1 MTELYAIR
9 ELEFVEDADGN
20 LTAESPC
27 GQYLA
32 RDDGDGLWFW
42 HFIDGD
48 GYYHEISDDPDSP
61 MPNLMSREDGIAV
74 CNAHHQASM
83 GKWLRR
89 VPVVEEL
96 RQVAKKQDDLR
107 KDFSD
112 DCDVTGCAIDR
123 GRFDIVTDI
132 ADKLER
138 GESLVKSEGNDAGQ

>member
-1 MTELYAIR
+1 MTELYVIR

-74 CNAHHQASM
+74 CNAHHQEVM

-96 RQVAKKQDDLR
+96 RELEESHLFHRDSY
-107 KDFSD
+107 SD
-112 DCDVTGCAIDR
+112 RSKRMRHEYCSSVIR
-123 GRFDIVTDI
+123 SI

-138 GESLVKSEGNDAGQ
+138 GESLIEREAPNETA